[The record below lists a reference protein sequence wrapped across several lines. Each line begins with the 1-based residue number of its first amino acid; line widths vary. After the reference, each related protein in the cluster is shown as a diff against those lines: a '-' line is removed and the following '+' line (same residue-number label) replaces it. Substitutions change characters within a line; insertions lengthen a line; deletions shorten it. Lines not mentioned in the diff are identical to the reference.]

1 MKRTRRIAGMTVG
14 LLAVLTGS
22 ALAAEPATLLK
33 TIKAVGREGQG
44 NVQAAQALRELT
56 QADATVLPTILSSFD
71 GANPLA
77 ANWLRSA
84 VETIADRQISSGK
97 PLPSAELEKF
107 IRDESQDPRARRLA
121 FDWLAKVDNTLADRL
136 IPNMLRDPSPDF
148 RRDAVSRLVDRASE
162 LQKQKQ
168 EKQAVAAYRQA
179 LGGATD
185 EDQVKAIVKPLRALG
200 QEVALQKH
208 FGFLAGWQVIGP
220 FDNRDKIGF
229 AAVYPPEKKIDLKAK
244 YKGQLGDVGWE
255 PHATQDE
262 YGIFD
267 IAKSIKNHKGSVMYA
282 TTEFSI
288 SKQRSVEFRLG
299 TPNAWKLWLNGKLLF
314 GRDEY
319 HRGTKLDQYRV
330 AAELQP
336 GKNTILLKICQNEQ
350 TDSWAQRYQFQI
362 RVCAASGIAVLPA
375 TAAKTSQRES
385 KSTNALTAQGAE

>member
-1 MKRTRRIAGMTVG
+1 MIRTRRIAGMTVG
-14 LLAVLTGS
+14 LLAVLTAS
-22 ALAAEPATLLK
+22 AFAAEPSVLLK
-33 TIKAVGREGQG
+33 TIKAVGREGKG
-44 NVQAAQALRELT
+44 NVEAAHALRELT

-71 GANPLA
+71 DANPLA

-121 FDWLAKVDNTLADRL
+121 FDWLGKVDNTLADRL
-136 IPNMLRDPSPDF
+136 IPNMLRDRSPDF
-148 RRDAVSRLVDRASE
+148 RRDAVSRLVDRAAE
-162 LQKQKQ
+162 LEKQKQ
-168 EKQAVAAYRQA
+168 DKQAVAAYRQA

-200 QEVALQKH
+200 QEVDLQKH
-208 FGFLAGWQVIGP
+208 FGFLPEWYVIGP
-220 FDNRDKIGF
+220 FDNRGKVGF
-229 AAVYPPEKKIDLKAK
+229 DTVYPPEKKIDLKAK
-244 YKGQLGDVGWE
+244 YKGQLGEVAWE
-255 PHATQDE
+255 PHATKDE

-267 IAKSIKNHKGSVMYA
+267 IAKSIKNYKGSVMYA
-282 TTEFSI
+282 ATEFSI
-288 SKQRSVEFRLG
+288 SKQQSVEFRLG

-350 TDSWAQRYQFQI
+350 TENWAQRYQFQI
-362 RVCAASGIAVLPA
+362 RVCESSGLAVLP
-375 TAAKTSQRES
+375 TDSNKTSQLDLNSS
-385 KSTNALTAQGAE
+385 KALTAQGAE